1 MKRLVSIIVAL
12 AAMTALS
19 AQEYLHI
26 DSRWHGAVIPIEEI
40 DSITYGELSH
50 EDKLPALI
58 ASDPNLSLFSEAL
71 QLTHMADSLLAYV
84 NYDWYIKDDIF
95 IDWNIYIPTLKRS
108 YYKYTAF
115 VETNEV
121 YARYGICTIEDL
133 KDYAAK
139 IYDEAY
145 PEDAGIS
152 DPTDRRN
159 SLNRFVSYH
168 LINKYGTTKTLTVAD
183 PEVKECYGREVI
195 DIANWYETLMPH
207 SILKCSEPLLT
218 AEVEQIYV
226 NRRGVADHA
235 DSRGVFVKGAQITH
249 SASTVNGIYHYI
261 DDIIA
266 YDKETQAVT
275 LNDRIVLNNTTLT
288 PEIMNSG
295 ITRVPERDLCYAV
308 LPDIVKMEGMS
319 ISEMLRMRY
328 LYSGNNQLDGDEF
341 LLEDVYMG
349 DDFTLNLPAVPAGEY
364 EVCLGVVA
372 PTYCTGKCPAE
383 FYFNGELCGDTVN
396 LTSKIAQDYGWVSDA
411 DLGSEQAIAENDS
424 LLYTHRW
431 RKGLPYYYPK
441 KKASGISQRDI
452 GTAGRYVVTRFTSD
466 GKSDNR
472 LTMKFYNEHSISQFH
487 IDYVELC
494 PVSICDNK

>member
-1 MKRLVSIIVAL
+1 
-12 AAMTALS
+12 
-19 AQEYLHI
+19 
-26 DSRWHGAVIPIEEI
+26 
-40 DSITYGELSH
+40 
-50 EDKLPALI
+50 
-58 ASDPNLSLFSEAL
+58 
-71 QLTHMADSLLAYV
+71 
-84 NYDWYIKDDIF
+84 
-95 IDWNIYIPTLKRS
+95 
-108 YYKYTAF
+108 
-115 VETNEV
+115 
-121 YARYGICTIEDL
+121 
-133 KDYAAK
+133 
-139 IYDEAY
+139 
-145 PEDAGIS
+145 
-152 DPTDRRN
+152 
-159 SLNRFVSYH
+159 
-168 LINKYGTTKTLTVAD
+168 
-183 PEVKECYGREVI
+183 
-195 DIANWYETLMPH
+195 
-207 SILKCSEPLLT
+207 
-218 AEVEQIYV
+218 
-226 NRRGVADHA
+226 
-235 DSRGVFVKGAQITH
+235 
-249 SASTVNGIYHYI
+249 
-261 DDIIA
+261 
-266 YDKETQAVT
+266 
-275 LNDRIVLNNTTLT
+275 
-288 PEIMNSG
+288 
-295 ITRVPERDLCYAV
+295 
-308 LPDIVKMEGMS
+308 
-319 ISEMLRMRY
+319 MRY

-472 LTMKFYNEHSISQFH
+472 LTMKFYNEHNISQFH